1 MHNIDNGSFNVDKL
15 VERCN
20 NILYKA
26 AENSGNVINLV
37 DRSNVDGVAKKPWCN
52 NECKMLR
59 KEYHRSKNYNRR
71 QKQPKAN

>member
-1 MHNIDNGSFNVDKL
+1 MHNIDNGSFNVDSL

-37 DRSNVDGVAKKPWCN
+37 DRSNVDVTRKPWFN
-52 NECKMLR
+52 NQCKMLR
-59 KEYHRSKNYNRR
+59 KEYRRSKN
-71 QKQPKAN
+71 